1 MAQGCGSQSGVIPRD
16 AASATLDGFRVITC
30 VLPAMV
36 VREFTNL
43 SARTPVVTVT
53 VARCQHN
60 TAASTAKHKQCH
72 HKRPPTAA
80 RKAGTHLKHPVRRP
94 PFGAFRDA
102 RRVGRVRFAGA
113 EPRVVLHREG
123 DAGTTVGQRPVGLD
137 DRVREVEHHASTP
150 RLSSWPT
157 TSTTDL

>member
-60 TAASTAKHKQCH
+60 TAASKCH
-72 HKRPPTAA
+72 CHCCHTSIHVTPEHRIVV
-80 RKAGTHLKHPVRRP
+80 THPRYTRAP
-94 PFGAFRDA
+94 
-102 RRVGRVRFAGA
+102 RVPLRHTRTPRIPLPLNSEFA
-113 EPRVVLHREG
+113 EPKANAALENATFTSRTLPLF
-123 DAGTTVGQRPVGLD
+123 Q
-137 DRVREVEHHASTP
+137 P
-150 RLSSWPT
+150 R
-157 TSTTDL
+157 